1 MGNPPAE
8 NMDLSPFVALV
19 IRISNHLQPH
29 SKVNLALWKKA
40 VRDAWLQLAVSGTIL
55 VLFSW
60 LFVWLMSLLK
70 IGAWSSLLSLVP
82 KVFQPLLDV
91 PLADLATPTGQL
103 SVLYVHVITM
113 LVCIGWAVG
122 RGSDSISGEINRGT
136 MDLIL
141 SLPVRR
147 ATVMAV
153 PAVVATAGAAV
164 LAGSVWLGTW
174 VGVMT
179 VELQG
184 DASLVKLSA
193 GAINLFCLTFCLT
206 GITTLVS
213 SRSRDRW
220 RTIWTTGG
228 FYIVSL
234 IIKMVA
240 RLWKEGQW
248 LKYLSFLTP
257 FQPQELI
264 LMKTSTL
271 AVALKYNGTL
281 VGLGLLC
288 YLAAAIVLS
297 RRDIPA
303 AR

>member
-1 MGNPPAE
+1 MPTLL
-8 NMDLSPFVALV
+8 LSPFVAIV
-19 IRISNHLQPH
+19 IRISNQLPPQI
-29 SKVNLALWKKA
+29 KVNPALWKKA
-40 VRDAWLQLAVSGTIL
+40 VRDAWLQLAVSSTIL
-55 VLFSW
+55 LLFSW

-70 IGAWSSLLSLVP
+70 IGAWSSLLNLVP
-82 KVFQPLLDV
+82 KVFQPLIDV

-103 SVLYVHVITM
+103 SVLYVHLVTM

-147 ATVMAV
+147 ASVMAV
-153 PAVVATAGAAV
+153 PAVVAAAGAVV
-164 LAGSVWLGTW
+164 LAASVWLGTW

-179 VELQG
+179 IELQG
-184 DASLVKLSA
+184 DVSLKQLSA
-193 GAINLFCLTFCLT
+193 GAINLCCLTFCLT

-213 SRSRDRW
+213 SWSRDRW
-220 RTIWTTGG
+220 RTIWMTGG
-228 FYIVSL
+228 FYVVSL
-234 IIKMVA
+234 VVKLVA
-240 RLWKEGQW
+240 RLWKEGEW

-257 FQPQELI
+257 FQPQQLI
-264 LMKTSTL
+264 LMNSSTL

-281 VGLGLLC
+281 IGLGLLC
-288 YLAAAIVLS
+288 YLAAAVILS